1 MILRLNAVR
10 TVLALLCIM
19 TPVTAS
25 ASNADVVDGD
35 TLAIGDISYR
45 INGIDAPEFGQTCGA
60 GDLEWACG
68 KAAVAAMADLV
79 SQQNVRCDAHSQDG
93 YGRVIATCY
102 AGDLDIGHEMV
113 GRGLAWAFVRYSD
126 VYVDV
131 ETNAKNRGLG
141 IWSGPAI
148 PPWEFRAER
157 WAAVEDEAPDGC
169 PIKGNISSNGRIY
182 HPPWSPWYS
191 RTRIN
196 TERGERWF
204 CDEAEA
210 RAAGWRAP
218 RWR

>member
-1 MILRLNAVR
+1 MTIEQ
-10 TVLALLCIM
+10 LAAGFALTLLCNL
-19 TPVTAS
+19 TPVSAF
-25 ASNADVVDGD
+25 ASNADAVDGD
-35 TLAIGDISYR
+35 TIVIGDVTYR
-45 INGIDAPEFGQTCGA
+45 LNGIDAPEYGQTCGV
-60 GDLEWACG
+60 GVSEWGCG
-68 KAAVAAMADLV
+68 QEATAAMADLV
-79 SQQNVRCDAHSQDG
+79 SRQSVRCVAHSEDS

-102 AGDLDIGHEMV
+102 AGNIDIGQEMV

-126 VYVDV
+126 IYVTA
-131 ETNAKNRGLG
+131 EREAKRRGLG

-157 WAAVEDEAPDGC
+157 WAAAEDESPDGC
-169 PIKGNISSNGRIY
+169 PIKGNISRNGRIY

-196 TERGERWF
+196 TDRGERWF